1 MDITH
6 ARDPE
11 KTNASDV
18 SNDLTTCSN
27 TTESKLFPNEE
38 KNLEKVMDSEIQ
50 KQIPVTESQD
60 NSGDNDD
67 AEGIF

>member
-6 ARDPE
+6 ALDPE
-11 KTNASDV
+11 KTKASDV
-18 SNDLTTCSN
+18 SNALTTYSN

-38 KNLEKVMDSEIQ
+38 KNFEKEMDSEIQ
-50 KQIPVTESQD
+50 KQILVTESHD